1 MLVYAHCLILSILIS
16 LAVLTSMDTIW
27 WHQADCSWWARISYM
42 VGALIS
48 HMQVKGKERESM
60 KAQGSA
66 TSMQFLRVQ
75 RSPPQEKHTASPCTS
90 YNENAGVLLSFFQFW
105 GNTRNTCVCRSK
117 QSIQYGV
124 TWKQGPDQGW
134 LCNCPNLEHH
144 GALDP
149 ADGKA
154 PGVSAADPNAA
165 RRLWHTPVGKSQ

>member
-48 HMQVKGKERESM
+48 HMQVKGRKESLWKPRDLLPQCS
-60 KAQGSA
+60 
-66 TSMQFLRVQ
+66 FLRVQ
-75 RSPPQEKHTASPCTS
+75 RSSPQEKHTASPAIS

-105 GNTRNTCVCRSK
+105 GNTRTCVCRS
-117 QSIQYGV
+117 QTEHPV
-124 TWKQGPDQGW
+124 WCHMEEMDQGW

-154 PGVSAADPNAA
+154 PGGLQQIQMLPDGSGT
-165 RRLWHTPVGKSQ
+165 HQ